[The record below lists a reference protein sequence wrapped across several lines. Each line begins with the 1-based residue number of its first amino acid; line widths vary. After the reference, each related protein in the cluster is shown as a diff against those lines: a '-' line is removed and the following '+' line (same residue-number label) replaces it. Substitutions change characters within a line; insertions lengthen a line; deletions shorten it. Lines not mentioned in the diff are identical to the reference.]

1 MKHWADKYD
10 KIEQIG
16 QGASGKIFKIMR
28 KDNKQIMAAKVIIID
43 KEKDELL
50 TIKSEESLNI
60 KMDESLNIKSEESL
74 KMEEQGDVIWGKM
87 LLKETVSEYF

>member
-43 KEKDELL
+43 KEKDEF
-50 TIKSEESLNI
+50 SNI
-60 KMDESLNIKSEESL
+60 ELEVKIMSSCSHKNIIECL
-74 KMEEQGDVIWGKM
+74 GVQLFAG
-87 LLKETVSEYF
+87 